1 MIFTHAEYGVA
12 KTNLR
17 AGLQPPVTGTFHN
30 KFKDSCGSY
39 IRSDIWACLFPGNPE
54 KAAEYAFEDALVD
67 HGNGEGVYAEV
78 FMAALESAAFYEK
91 DIRKLIDIGLSYI
104 PEECT
109 VSKAIRDAI
118 RTFDE
123 GMSVEQ
129 TREYLMQHYIGH
141 LEWHAIAKEDEEK
154 GYNEG
159 PMGFDVPSNMMIII
173 YGLLFGEGSYEKAMC
188 TAVNY
193 GEDTDCTA
201 GTIAALYG
209 MMYGRDVF
217 EEKWTKPIGNK
228 LVTISIDPFLMYG
241 KIPKTV
247 EELTERVTVLYEK
260 AQQEFGLAEWSGNV
274 EDFYAK
280 PYFQNI
286 YREMNVVRF
295 TFPGLNVRLDYCGDP
310 VIRRGEPKKIKFI
323 LSNKSK
329 YVTSDRVNVY
339 LYGREGCEIL
349 PQKEQNIFLSMAHMG
364 DGIRELGYEILVEEP
379 LRASYRFVAEF
390 VFEENKNNCPMEV
403 PFVLLSEAGQT
414 VPVVWEKKGP
424 ACTPNLPRV

>member
-1 MIFTHAEYGVA
+1 MDNYYFHMDNLSVGYGKKALIHDICIGIKKGEIVTLIGPNGSGKSTILKSITRQLQIIGGKVYFDDRNLNSFSYKELSTRMAVVLTERMRPELMTCHDIVA
-12 KTNLR
+12 
-17 AGLQPPVTGTFHN
+17 TGRYPYT
-30 KFKDSCGSY
+30 GRLG
-39 IRSDIWACLFPGNPE
+39 I
-54 KAAEYAFEDALVD
+54 
-67 HGNGEGVYAEV
+67 
-78 FMAALESAAFYEK
+78 
-91 DIRKLIDIGLSYI
+91 LS
-104 PEECT
+104 
-109 VSKAIRDAI
+109 R
-118 RTFDE
+118 
-123 GMSVEQ
+123 
-129 TREYLMQHYIGH
+129 
-141 LEWHAIAKEDEEK
+141 EDEEK

-260 AQQEFGLAEWSGNV
+260 AQKEFGLTGWSGKV

-280 PYFQNI
+280 PYFRNI

-295 TFPGLNVRLDYCGDP
+295 EFSGLNIRLDYCGDP

-364 DGIRELGYEILVEEP
+364 DGIRELDYEILVEEP

>member
-1 MIFTHAEYGVA
+1 
-12 KTNLR
+12 
-17 AGLQPPVTGTFHN
+17 
-30 KFKDSCGSY
+30 
-39 IRSDIWACLFPGNPE
+39 
-54 KAAEYAFEDALVD
+54 
-67 HGNGEGVYAEV
+67 
-78 FMAALESAAFYEK
+78 MAAMESAAFYEK
-91 DIRKLIDIGLSYI
+91 DLRKLIDIGLSYI

-209 MMYGRDVF
+209 MMYGRDIF
-217 EEKWTKPIGNK
+217 DEKWTKPIGNK

-280 PYFQNI
+280 PYFRNI

-323 LSNKSK
+323 LSNKSR

-364 DGIRELGYEILVEEP
+364 DGIRELEYEILVEEP

-403 PFVLLSEAGQT
+403 PVVLLSEAGQT